1 MWPVLLDM
9 TKEESVQ
16 YLRNLGKIS
25 NSCLLFITI
34 FYSELEAYSQLVS
47 ALRAQGS
54 LNTDKRRLL
63 KDTGSLLHINE
74 ERHKAE
80 VRRAIND
87 EKLNT
92 IAYQ

>member
-1 MWPVLLDM
+1 MKPW
-9 TKEESVQ
+9 
-16 YLRNLGKIS
+16 
-25 NSCLLFITI
+25 IT
-34 FYSELEAYSQLVS
+34 ELEAYANLVS

-54 LNTDKRRLL
+54 LTSEKLKLL
-63 KDTGSLLHINE
+63 KEISIILNISQ

-80 VRRAIND
+80 IRRAVSD

>member
-1 MWPVLLDM
+1 ML
-9 TKEESVQ
+9 
-16 YLRNLGKIS
+16 YKIKP
-25 NSCLLFITI
+25 LFVT
-34 FYSELEAYSQLVS
+34 ELEAYASLVS

-54 LNTDKRRLL
+54 LTPEKLKLL
-63 KDTGSLLHINE
+63 KEISVILNISQ

-80 VRRAIND
+80 IRRAVSD